1 MSEVLIKISIRWE
14 EKEVV
19 AIIVGNR
26 SHVDQP
32 ILTKN
37 RT

>member
-1 MSEVLIKISIRWE
+1 MSEVLIKIRIRWE

-19 AIIVGNR
+19 AIIVGKR
-26 SHVDQP
+26 LCVDQLT
-32 ILTKN
+32 LTKN